1 MSMSPMLRAA
11 GIVSLF
17 VLAGCATNSSS
28 NYSQEPMLGQPVPS
42 QGDYA
47 SAADTPPDTT
57 TPPPSQV
64 ASSGVD
70 NLDIASFT
78 DAGGF
83 AAMADTDKSQASSA
97 QYYALQFGRVGAA
110 RTWAGSGNVTGQ
122 ISVGPYVKVNNNDCR
137 DFTNIVNAGSKSYT
151 KRGTA
156 CRSVDGTWTVGSA
169 TASAPAAAPAGPA
182 APASPAPVGATPS
195 AG

>member
-1 MSMSPMLRAA
+1 MSPILRVA
-11 GIVSLF
+11 GVVSLL

-28 NYSQEPMLGQPVPS
+28 NYSQEPMLGTPQPTVE
-42 QGDYA
+42 A
-47 SAADTPPDTT
+47 PPPVDN

-64 ASSGVD
+64 VSSGVD

-78 DAGGF
+78 DPGGF
-83 AAMADTDKSQASSA
+83 AAMADTDKSQAASA

-110 RTWAGSGNVTGQ
+110 RTWAGSGSVTGQ
-122 ISVGPYVKVNNNDCR
+122 ISVGPFVKVNNSDCR

-156 CRSVDGTWTVGSA
+156 CRGADGTWMVGSA
-169 TASAPAAAPAGPA
+169 TASAPAAVPAGPA
-182 APASPAPVGATPS
+182 VAPAAPAPVGASPS